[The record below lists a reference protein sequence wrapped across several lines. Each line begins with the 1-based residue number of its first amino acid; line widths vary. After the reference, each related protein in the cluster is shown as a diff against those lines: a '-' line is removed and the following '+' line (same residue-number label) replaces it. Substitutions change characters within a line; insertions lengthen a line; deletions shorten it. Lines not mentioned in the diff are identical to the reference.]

1 LSEAY
6 EEVTVPANSDDLTD
20 LPDTRQLKSELPDHL
35 KPVLFEAPAKPV
47 RVLKAETSVVPEVQ
61 VFRLLPGAM
70 KLEDFTVISK
80 SA

>member
-20 LPDTRQLKSELPDHL
+20 LPDTQLKSELPDYI

-80 SA
+80 STR